1 MENLIKHLIYII
13 FLCIANSINS
23 QCWEIGQAPNGYKI
37 NTVYTLDSLVVSE
50 NAFAVLNHSI
60 ALTDSLE
67 FDTQET
73 WLYFVI
79 SIRSSYNK
87 ADSTL
92 IRIEL
97 NQGVEVDI
105 LNNYFFEGV
114 DKFSGAF
121 CYRGYTFF
129 TICENDDVPIC
140 EDLFKANNEKDF
152 YVYFKSPFVSNKWK
166 EVGYDFMVK
175 YIFLFYY
182 YYEGKF
188 YYSNTKIVE

>member
-1 MENLIKHLIYII
+1 MENLIKQLIFII
-13 FLCIANSINS
+13 FFCIANSINA
-23 QCWEIGQAPNGYKI
+23 QCWEKGQVPNGYRI
-37 NTVYTLDSLVVSE
+37 NAVYTLDSLTVSE
-50 NAFAVLNHSI
+50 NAFVILNHSI
-60 ALTDSLE
+60 ALIDSLE

-79 SIRSSYNK
+79 IIRSSYNRG
-87 ADSTL
+87 DTNQ

-97 NQGVEVDI
+97 NQGVEEDI
-105 LNNYFFEGV
+105 LNNYFFEDI

-140 EDLFKANNEKDF
+140 EDLFKVNSEKDF
-152 YVYFKSPFVSNKWK
+152 YVYYKSPFVSNKWK

-175 YIFLFYY
+175 YIFLFYNY
-182 YYEGKF
+182 YDGKF
-188 YYSNTKIVE
+188 RYSTTKIVE